1 MVKFIHAADLH
12 MDRSFEGLINLDKQ
26 VQEKLL
32 EANLKVLSNIIEEA
46 IINDVDFILF
56 AGDSFH
62 QNRPS
67 LKMQKHFFDQ
77 MQRLNEKNIHLY
89 MIFGNHD
96 YYQKERYWFT
106 FPENVHL
113 FVSEKVETKETI
125 TKAGETIAISG
136 FSYQHR
142 WISNDKVVEFPL
154 RNSVDYHVGIYH
166 GEVGEEKNG
175 NYAPFQL
182 SKMQEKGYDY
192 WALGHI
198 HVPMTLNEKGTINY
212 PGAPQGHTQK
222 EQSSKSVLL
231 VELMPGECQTKS
243 LEVAEIYWETV
254 TISLRQT
261 QTTQDVLQI
270 IGKHLNE
277 EIPKVTLLDIKVT
290 NYHHLNQE
298 VIERV
303 QSGELLEYLMEIL
316 VSRSSNLLIWRISI
330 KNEEFTN
337 RVPLNVS
344 HALVEQIIESY
355 HISEDF
361 HQILSEIYNH
371 SDAVRLLHD
380 FPDYQERTLNRAR
393 EILKQDFIFEEE
405 NV

>member
-56 AGDSFH
+56 AGDNFH

-261 QTTQDVLQI
+261 QTTQDVLQT